1 MGSHRVKR
9 PSFQFYPGDW
19 KINANLRRCSP
30 AARGVWVDVLCV
42 LHDSDEYGVCRWPL
56 SDLANSSGAPLKLVQ
71 ELVAKEVLKGA
82 DKGAAPYIYT
92 PRHAG
97 KDGDPVT
104 LVEPG
109 NGPCWYSSR
118 FVRDE
123 YIRLRR
129 GSSTQFSDTNQ
140 PPKATPKPPIGE
152 RHGDGS
158 SSASSS
164 SSSSS
169 KKTPKGAP
177 AGFDEF
183 WAAYPKKEAKPNALK
198 AFAKVTAP
206 LELLLSAI
214 AAQKKSERWTKDGGQ
229 YIPMPATWLNGE
241 RWNDGVTA
249 VAAELDGDTRAAVER
264 EGIDKGIGPWDNLA
278 ETWPDYKARV
288 RSSKS
293 LPHLSLD
300 RLGAMAQK
308 HTGAPA

>member
-1 MGSHRVKR
+1 MKR

-19 KINANLRRCSP
+19 LNDAGLRLCSIGARGLWIEMLCLMHQGTNYGFLMVNHAPILPVNLARISGATLTEVEGWLVELEGAGVFSRDDSNCIFSRRMISDEKVRAARAAGGILGGNPALTGGAKGSKKVDNKVNHQPNLKPTPSSSP
-30 AARGVWVDVLCV
+30 A
-42 LHDSDEYGVCRWPL
+42 
-56 SDLANSSGAPLKLVQ
+56 
-71 ELVAKEVLKGA
+71 
-82 DKGAAPYIYT
+82 
-92 PRHAG
+92 
-97 KDGDPVT
+97 
-104 LVEPG
+104 
-109 NGPCWYSSR
+109 
-118 FVRDE
+118 
-123 YIRLRR
+123 
-129 GSSTQFSDTNQ
+129 
-140 PPKATPKPPIGE
+140 
-152 RHGDGS
+152 
-158 SSASSS
+158 S

-169 KKTPKGAP
+169 KKPPKGAP

-183 WAAYPKKEAKPNALK
+183 WSAYPKKEAKPTALK

-214 AAQKKSERWTKDGGQ
+214 AVQKKSEKWAKDGGQ

-241 RWNDGVTA
+241 RWNDGVTVA
-249 VAAELDGDTRAAVER
+249 AAELDGDTRAAVER
-264 EGIDKGIGPWDNLA
+264 EGIDKGIGPWDNLV